1 MACRL
6 PSLSLRAGFLAGSN
20 LFSLSSSG
28 FRRRRFGTF
37 CGCGL
42 AWRGHESCCCSA
54 FSEALPKHLF
64 VGYQVFC
71 CAKVSFQS
79 PFCWVCLV
87 AYRLPSLSLCALG
100 SNLAAVPL
108 FRMRFSMANF
118 VFSICWNGC
127 CLVLHNA
134 CRMQQRVISRLC
146 EDTAKQTLQAISKLS
161 RPYLTADLL
170 SLIKKQHHYEHL
182 ATTGPLSRL

>member
-6 PSLSLRAGFLAGSN
+6 PSLSLRTGFLAGSN

-28 FRRRRFGTF
+28 FHRRRFGTF

-118 VFSICWNGC
+118 GC
-127 CLVLHNA
+127 EAGCGLVSMGPHLGKGISCKLFRFFA
-134 CRMQQRVISRLC
+134 CGVPWRAL
-146 EDTAKQTLQAISKLS
+146 
-161 RPYLTADLL
+161 DL
-170 SLIKKQHHYEHL
+170 KR
-182 ATTGPLSRL
+182 AAFW